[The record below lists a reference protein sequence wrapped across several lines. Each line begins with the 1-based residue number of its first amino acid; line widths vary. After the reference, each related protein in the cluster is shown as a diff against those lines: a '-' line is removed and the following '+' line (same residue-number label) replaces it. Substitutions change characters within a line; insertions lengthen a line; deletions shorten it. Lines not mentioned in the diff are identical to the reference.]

1 MADMEFST
9 SLQHI
14 LRRNEPLAS
23 WTWLQIGGPAKFFA
37 EPSSLTELSQLLAEA
52 HRAGLPVRI
61 LGGGS
66 NILCR
71 ESGFDGLVL
80 SLATA
85 ELSKIK
91 IDQQKVIARAG
102 AKFNHVISAA
112 VGAGLAG
119 LEHLAGIPGTIGGA
133 VVSNAGV
140 TNDDIGSHVSRLTL
154 IDRDG
159 QAHDED
165 RRALQFGFRRS
176 NLEDMFIAEVELSLE
191 KADPVELTRRM
202 QTNWI
207 VKRTT
212 QPPSGTRT
220 AQVFIELDGTSLSDV
235 LEQAGM
241 RDIADGEVSLSPQH
255 PGYLTVA
262 GQATSGQVL
271 ALIER
276 VTRAVEIRCG
286 IQLHS
291 PLKIW

>member
-9 SLQHI
+9 SLQHLI
-14 LRRNEPLAS
+14 RKNEPLAP
-23 WTWLQIGGPAKFFA
+23 WTWLQIGGPAKYFA
-37 EPSSLTELSQLLAEA
+37 EPSSLAELSQLLVEA
-52 HRAGLPVRI
+52 HRSGIAVKV

-85 ELSKIK
+85 EFSKIE
-91 IDQQKVIARAG
+91 IRQQQLIARAG

-140 TNDDIGSHVSRLTL
+140 TNDDIGCHVSRLTL

-159 QAHDED
+159 QAIEKE
-165 RRALQFGFRRS
+165 RQALHFGFRRS
-176 NLEDMFIAEVELSLE
+176 NLEDMFIAEVELTLE
-191 KADPVELTRRM
+191 MADPVDLTRRM

-207 VKRTT
+207 VKRTM
-212 QPPSGTRT
+212 QPPSGSRT
-220 AQVFIELDGTSLSDV
+220 AQVFIEPDGNNLSEL

-241 RDIADGEVSLSPQH
+241 RDFADGEVSLSPQH
-255 PGYLTVA
+255 PGYITVA
-262 GQATSGQVL
+262 GQATSDQVL

-276 VTRAVEIRCG
+276 VSKTVEIRCG
-286 IQLHS
+286 IQLQS
-291 PLKIW
+291 ALKIW

>member
-1 MADMEFST
+1 MSDMDFST
-9 SLQHI
+9 ALQHLI
-14 LRRNEPLAS
+14 RRNEPLAPLL
-23 WTWLQIGGPAKFFA
+23 WLQIGGPAKYFA
-37 EPSSLTELSQLLAEA
+37 EPSTLEELSQLLAEA
-52 HRAGLPVRI
+52 HRGGVPVRV

-71 ESGFDGLVL
+71 EAGVDGLVL

-85 ELSKIK
+85 ELSKIE
-91 IDQQKVIARAG
+91 INGQSLIARAG

-133 VVSNAGV
+133 VASNAGV
-140 TNDDIGSHVSRLTL
+140 SNDDIGSHVARLTL

-159 QAHDED
+159 QAIYKD
-165 RRALQFGFRRS
+165 RTALQFGFRRS

-191 KADPVELTRRM
+191 KADPIELTRQM
-202 QTNWI
+202 QTSWI

-212 QPPSGTRT
+212 QPVSGTRT
-220 AQVFIELDGTSLSDV
+220 VQAFIEPDGTSLADA
-235 LEQAGM
+235 LEQAGV
-241 RDIADGEVSLSPQH
+241 RGLADGEVSLSSQH

-262 GQATSGQVL
+262 GEATSDQVL
-271 ALIER
+271 ALLER
-276 VTRAVEIRCG
+276 VSKAVEIRCG
-286 IQLHS
+286 IQLQS